1 MMNSTSLKTT
11 LVALLAASS
20 TSAMQLTALPP
31 GYTSGG
37 LITSMPPPTEPL
49 GSNSATWSPCNRPIV
64 THYAEPSKNAI
75 EPLVDVTELS
85 YCEPHHFPA
94 ITSDKYTVTKSN
106 CDTAV
111 VDIVS
116 NSAGTTITGKT
127 PDADLT
133 PCKFTVTANGGKP

>member
-20 TSAMQLTALPP
+20 TSAMQLTVLPP
-31 GYTSGG
+31 GGA
-37 LITSMPPPTEPL
+37 L
-49 GSNSATWSPCNRPIV
+49 GSDPATYSPCNRATV
-64 THYAEPSKNAI
+64 THDAEPSKNAS

-127 PDADLT
+127 PDADPT